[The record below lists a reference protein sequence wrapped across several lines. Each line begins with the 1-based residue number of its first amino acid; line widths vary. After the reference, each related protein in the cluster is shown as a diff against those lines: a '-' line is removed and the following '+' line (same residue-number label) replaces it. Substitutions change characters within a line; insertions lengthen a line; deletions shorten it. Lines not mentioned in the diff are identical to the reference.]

1 MARNLNRMVDTMT
14 YDGLISGLTPEAKV
28 KGVTIRKLGA
38 AATLVRGTILAKSSG
53 SAGDDKYVILGTTAA
68 PAVQEAAATYKDS
81 PDTAVVAGKTYYTR
95 SGESPNYV
103 YTPVADP
110 VDTNIATYYEIDTP
124 AVAAQDA
131 EVLTADCILADD
143 IYVGTSDDVNAAVY
157 DMGCFDPAKLTV
169 KSGYTI
175 TEADKDVLRER
186 GIYLV
191 AKSAI

>member
-28 KGVTIRKLGA
+28 KGATIRKLGT

-53 SAGDDKYVILGTTAA
+53 TGGDDKYVVLGTTAGSN
-68 PAVQEAAATYKDS
+68 ET
-81 PDTAVVAGKTYYTR
+81 
-95 SGESPNYV
+95 
-103 YTPVADP
+103 
-110 VDTNIATYYEIDTP
+110 
-124 AVAAQDA
+124 
-131 EVLTADCILADD
+131 LTADCILADD
-143 IYVGTSDDVNAAVY
+143 IDDGTTDDVNAAVY